1 MPTLSQLLVTRSN
14 PVSLLHAA
22 RTTLAVIVSYA
33 AARLFRLPEAYWA
46 PISAMVV
53 MQSTLGAALPISA
66 QRFAGTALGAL
77 VGAVTGTYFQQSLW
91 VFGVAVFL
99 IGVLCAILRV
109 ERNAYRYAG
118 ITLVIVMLVPRTAGA
133 WRIAIHRFF
142 EVSLGIAVGLVLSA
156 LWPERPVTAAAAKA
170 PAPPSASG
178 PATAGAPDSPAPRH
192 S

>member
-1 MPTLSQLLVTRSN
+1 MPQLSQLLVTRSN

-22 RTTLAVIVSYA
+22 RTVVAVIVAYE

-66 QRFAGTALGAL
+66 HRFAGTALGAL
-77 VGAVTGTYFQQSLW
+77 VGAVAATYFPQNLW
-91 VFGVAVFL
+91 AFGVAIFL
-99 IGVLCAILRV
+99 IGVLCAALRV
-109 ERNAYRYAG
+109 ERSAYRYAG
-118 ITLVIVMLVPRTAGA
+118 ITLAIVMLVPRTAPA
-133 WRIAIHRFF
+133 WNIAMHRFF

-156 LWPERPVTAAAAKA
+156 LRPERPVTAAAAKA

-178 PATAGAPDSPAPRH
+178 PAKAIAPDSPAPRH